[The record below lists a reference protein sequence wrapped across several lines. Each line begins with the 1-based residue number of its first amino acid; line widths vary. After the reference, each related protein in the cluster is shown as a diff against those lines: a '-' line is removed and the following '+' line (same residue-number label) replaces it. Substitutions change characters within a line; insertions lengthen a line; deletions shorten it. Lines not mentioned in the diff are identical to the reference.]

1 MIYLFFFFCI
11 AFKVEF
17 LYYFQNRI
25 IVEQQN
31 MYKRSLIV
39 FCWCPDRIKII
50 ARTTVS
56 AYTPG
61 QMINMDM
68 IVDNQCG
75 LPILKF
81 TVLLIRVSDGN
92 SMHTILNP

>member
-1 MIYLFFFFCI
+1 MIYLIFRI
-11 AFKVEF
+11 AFKVDL

-68 IVDNQCG
+68 IVDNQSG
-75 LPILKF
+75 VPILKF

-92 SMHTILNP
+92 RMHLILNH